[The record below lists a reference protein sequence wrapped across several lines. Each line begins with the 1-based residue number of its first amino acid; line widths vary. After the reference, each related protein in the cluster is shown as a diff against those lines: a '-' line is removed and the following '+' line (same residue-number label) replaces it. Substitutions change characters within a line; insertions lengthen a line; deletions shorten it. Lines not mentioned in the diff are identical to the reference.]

1 MYLLDKLS
9 SRGRCDAAMVDE
21 HALARYS
28 DGIDYSALKIAYL
41 ERGHEDETIWLARRE
56 GSNNEISSY

>member
-1 MYLLDKLS
+1 M
-9 SRGRCDAAMVDE
+9 MVDE